1 MQSPAHLSLLV
12 SNGQPRSSTQ
22 SLDTEMA
29 TLQQVLS
36 SLTQAISWK
45 GKNSVFLGCNQAFA
59 EAVGLNHPDE
69 IVGKLDIEVQ
79 WKDATSGFLWQND
92 RRLMEQGQSDQQT
105 VPVQLRDGEQIWL
118 DIRKVPLRDPSGQVT
133 GLVTTIVHQS
143 EEQQR
148 AAAVVRQS
156 EQQLREQA
164 QRERLL
170 NRLIRLIRNSLDFDT
185 ILATTLLQV
194 REAMQSDRCQF
205 AWYREEEGDEENPAT
220 YWEVVKEAHYPE
232 LPALSGIYP
241 VAATDCLSD
250 TLLRLE
256 PLLVPD
262 VEQVE
267 DPVWRRFLRSFGFR
281 SILIIPMQTQSGK
294 IGAIACSHSAE
305 VRNWNDG
312 EVELLKAVSG
322 QLAIALNQ
330 ADLYAQ
336 SRSQTQELGQALKE
350 LQWTQAKMV
359 QSEKMSSLGQLV
371 AGVAHEINNPVT
383 FIYGNLNYA
392 STYIHDLLHLVQL
405 YRQHYPMPVAELEV
419 EMEAI
424 DLEFLMTDLPKLFA
438 SMRIGAERIQEIVL
452 SLRTFS
458 RMDEAD
464 VKAVD
469 LHAGIDSTLTILQN
483 RLKFRMGEMAIQ
495 VLKEYGELPPVEC
508 YPGQLNQVFMNIL
521 ANAID
526 AIASRFKDEAAS
538 DANLPRPTI
547 RIRTEILAG
556 DRIAIKIADNGCGIS
571 EKQRQRL
578 FDPFFTTKPVGKG
591 TGLGLSISYQIV
603 VDKHHGQLTCASTV
617 GQGTEFVVEVPL
629 RQSLRQGVPELELE
643 TTL

>member
-1 MQSPAHLSLLV
+1 MQSPAHLSLLI
-12 SNGQPRSSTQ
+12 SNGQPRSSSK
-22 SLDTEMA
+22 SLNTEMA

-69 IVGKLDIEVQ
+69 IVGKLDTEVQ
-79 WKDATSGFLWQND
+79 WEDATSDFLRQDD
-92 RRLMEQGQSDQQT
+92 RRLMEQGQTDQGT
-105 VPVQLRDGEQIWL
+105 VPVQLQGGEQIWL
-118 DIRKVPLRDPSGQVT
+118 DIRKVPLRNPEGEVT
-133 GLVTTIVHQS
+133 GLVTTIVRQS

-148 AAAVVRQS
+148 AAAVVQQS

-185 ILATTLLQV
+185 ILATALLQV

-205 AWYREEEGDEENPAT
+205 AWYREEEDDEENPVT
-220 YWEVVKEAHYPE
+220 YWEVVTEAHYPE
-232 LPALSGIYP
+232 LSALAGIYP
-241 VAATDCLSD
+241 VTATDCLSD

-267 DPVWRRFLRSFGFR
+267 DPIWKRFLRSFGFR
-281 SILIIPMQTQSGK
+281 SILIIPMQTQSGR
-294 IGAIACSHSAE
+294 IGAIACSHSTE
-305 VRNWNDG
+305 VRNWSAG

-336 SRSQTQELGQALKE
+336 SRSQTRELGQALKE

-392 STYIHDLLHLVQL
+392 SSYIHDLLHLVQL
-405 YRQHYPMPVAELEV
+405 YQQHYPSPVDELAA

-469 LHAGIDSTLTILQN
+469 LHAGIDSTLTILHN
-483 RLKFRMGEMAIQ
+483 RLKFRMGEMGIQ
-495 VLKEYGELPPVEC
+495 VVKEYGDLPPVEC

-521 ANAID
+521 TNAID
-526 AIASRFKDEAAS
+526 AIGSRFKGEVLKQV
-538 DANLPRPTI
+538 NLPPPTI
-547 RIRTEILAG
+547 RIRTELLGG

-603 VDKHHGQLTCASTV
+603 VDKHHGQLTCTSTV
-617 GQGTEFVVEVPL
+617 GEGTEFVVEVPL
-629 RQSLRQGVPELELE
+629 RQSIQDIQELEDPL
-643 TTL
+643 